1 MLESIMNMSA
11 FAPTLNA
18 VTTSPLSLGVARD
31 QRDSAVPDSP
41 VAQRTFSLAMI
52 REAFKGLLVTT
63 ERLYSSSAEQRAF
76 LSTPSVKVDRSM
88 DNPLPFKKKS
98 TPSNLFLILS
108 KTMRSRPLRGFGSR
122 T

>member
-1 MLESIMNMSA
+1 MNMSA

-52 REAFKGLLVTT
+52 REAFKGLSLLPKGCTRRVPNS
-63 ERLYSSSAEQRAF
+63 EAF
-76 LSTPSVKVDRSM
+76 LSTPSVKVNRSM
-88 DNPLPFKKKS
+88 DNPLPFKKRS